1 LQKLDIPFEVIC
13 TDDGSTD
20 STRDILSYCQ
30 KKLPNFQVYYHDRN
44 KGGAAARNTC
54 VAKSRGDLIF
64 CLDSDNILAP
74 DSVGKLIKLL
84 DTIGCDGASFAEL
97 RYFKGTKGSYKH
109 SHSWFFEAP
118 DGICD
123 LSHIL
128 STSKTP
134 AASGNYL
141 FTRKSYDRAGGYPS
155 GCGAMDAW
163 GFGFRQ
169 HATGAKIAVL
179 SGSFYWHRISADSYW
194 TREEKKGDNGKNA
207 AKILREFP
215 ELFTDETNKF
225 LTTAEVEN
233 YFFKCLN
240 DGRFVMPGEPW
251 RLTGTVSDIRRDCEK
266 KATLTG
272 SDLTGDD
279 NLLNQFKKLGIW
291 KDDSPLRLHLG
302 CGEQHLQG
310 YVNIDYPQSE
320 HTVMKPAAD
329 FRADILDLSFPP
341 ATVDEVRLHHVFE
354 HFDRVE
360 GLGLLIR
367 WHSWLK
373 TGGIIRIET
382 PDLIGSVK
390 VLLSQQSWKTKMG
403 IVRHLSGDHTSSWGY
418 HVDHWFAE
426 RFERTLGRLGFDNIK
441 VSHTSWPHE
450 PFLANVEI
458 TAVKAKNI
466 SFEEQK
472 KTAEEMLWDS
482 AINTSPESKR
492 TWQAWSNRLDK
503 FLGGQTEAKSQP
515 LVSDDYLHEVLAR
528 VLCDRGSQLPIDQ
541 ITGFNQRSRDRW
553 MAEMAASVPPG
564 SKVLDMGAGT
574 CPYRTLFSHCD
585 YKTHDFK
592 KLEKIEL
599 KDTKGYGRIDYVSDI
614 TNIPVDDASFDVVI
628 CTEVLEHTP
637 EPAKAIAE
645 IARILRPGGRL
656 FLTAPLGSGLHQL
669 PFHFYGGFTPQWYKH
684 FLPRF
689 GLELE
694 EIQPNGGFFKLMAQE
709 CARVA
714 WTMPKHRA
722 LHGENADVIE
732 YMFGQAIPRYLF
744 ALDERCFIDQFTIG
758 YHVRAAK
765 TQKPVFSRKDNT
777 SEGAG
782 RTDTAPTA
790 EITALIFSKD
800 RALQLQATIESFLLH
815 CRDSDVAN
823 LVVLFKTSDALHQK
837 QYEELKLKFPTVTFV
852 EETDFRQQVLSAV
865 EQCKYVLFLV
875 DDNIFVKPFSLKD
888 VVAALDSEKNAIG
901 FSLRLGKNTRYCYM
915 LSSPQKLPAFE
926 SVREGI
932 FRYYWPGAEHDFGYP
947 LEVSSSVYRSIEIL
961 NLLNQLEYSNPNT
974 LEDRMSQ
981 NIGKFA
987 SSFPVLLTFDESVTF
1002 CNPVNIVQHVYESN
1016 KFGTTRRYT
1025 PEQLAEGFSRGMVI
1039 DVQRYAGF
1047 TPDSAHQEAELYFT
1061 PDTRVKAPKPKFSIL
1076 MANFNNG
1083 KLIAQAVASVLN
1095 QTLKDWELIIIDDCS
1110 TDDSVD
1116 VINRFLTDGR
1126 IRLIRHDTNKGYV
1139 AVLKTAIAAVK
1150 SELFGILDSDD
1161 CLAAHAVE
1169 TMYRHHILSPDCG
1182 FIYSQFIH
1190 CDENLRSKQLGFCR
1204 AIPAG
1209 KTTLDMQAVSHFKT
1223 FKLRDYL
1230 KTSGFD
1236 ESMRYAEDKDIIYKM
1251 EEVTQLKFVDDCLY
1265 LYRDL
1270 PHSQSHDAHKA
1281 AIGLESVK
1289 RAKSAALQRRER
1301 THKAAAFLTSIGR
1314 QNSRPKVALVSTT
1327 DKRGGAAKVA
1337 WMLKQG
1343 LAANG
1348 FQTKMFV
1355 KDKFSDDADVL
1366 KISSSGLDRAK
1377 ELERQGLLY
1386 YDIKSTSLLA
1396 HNRDFTG
1403 CDVFHFHNL
1412 HGGYFNPFA
1421 LAGLSRLK
1429 PSVWTLHD
1437 MQAITGH
1444 CAHSFDCNKWQTG
1457 CGNCP
1462 NLKIYPAITIDQ
1474 TARMLEDKR
1483 RIYAESNVEII
1494 VPSQWL
1500 KDIVAKSIL
1509 KDKKVHLIYNGI
1521 DERIYRPYDKS
1532 AVRRQLKL
1540 PEDAIIIGFA
1550 SPRGLVEQFK
1560 GGDYILG
1567 AYNYFVSKYPNLYF
1581 MCVGGKAENVPTERF
1596 IQIPFVTDETVLAQI
1611 YCAADLFMYPSVA
1624 DNCPLIVL
1632 ELMGCGVPI
1641 VSFEV
1646 GGVPELIENGKT
1658 GLLAP
1663 YRDTKAIVQMV
1674 EQMILDEAGRR
1685 RFGQAAIER
1694 LRERFKLDRMIA
1706 NHIRL
1711 YENLAQNRLS
1721 GQSEQGDEKPV
1732 VFTGQTSTQNRY
1744 LVSAI
1749 VSTYN
1754 SEKFIRGC
1762 LEDLENQTI
1771 ADRLEIIVVNSDSE
1785 QDEESIVKEFQKK
1798 YSNIV
1803 YIKTNKREGLY
1814 AAWNRAIKVASGR
1827 FLTNANTDDRH
1838 RKDALE
1844 VMVNTLIA
1852 NPDVALVYGD
1862 QIITDTPNSTFEN
1875 HRVVEMANWPEFS
1888 RERLLFGCCVGSQP
1902 MWRKSLHDEFGGFDE
1917 TLTCAA
1923 DWDFWIKA
1931 AGRYSFRHIPQP
1943 LGLYYRNPGGIEH
1956 GRRIHSLY
1964 ERYAVGRRYGKP
1976 YISTIRPYEAGGNPL
1991 VSVVMAAY
1999 NAAGYIAGAIE
2010 SVLIQ
2015 SYRSFELI
2023 VVDDGSTDRTA
2034 DIVRGFKSEPIKY
2047 FYKENGGVAS
2057 ARNYALKKAGGS
2069 FVVILDSDDMITP
2082 DFLARHLMVFE
2093 EHPETDLVY
2102 CDDCFIDEEDK
2113 PVRVMKRPEYSDS
2126 KAIISGLFHYG
2137 WAILPFRTCIRKSV
2151 FDKIGLYDER
2161 LIMSE
2166 DYDMVRRFVSQG
2178 LRMRHLPAALYLRHP
2193 TTNSLSRSFNAAKA
2207 KSHFNVVRRFT
2218 ETFTPEQ
2225 LFPDVHWENLTA
2237 EQRTLLAKCKTA
2249 IVYLGIGEQYLASG
2263 ASDFAEKAYEMAGAE
2278 LDDCCKI
2285 APANHHVRNLREKCR
2300 FIREKHLSSNH
2311 RQVYQPV

>member
-1 LQKLDIPFEVIC
+1 M
-13 TDDGSTD
+13 TDRGGISTFSPESSPETD
-20 STRDILSYCQ
+20 VRCSIIV
-30 KKLPNFQVYYHDRN
+30 P
-44 KGGAAARNTC
+44 A
-54 VAKSRGDLIF
+54 GD
-64 CLDSDNILAP
+64 
-74 DSVGKLIKLL
+74 
-84 DTIGCDGASFAEL
+84 
-97 RYFKGTKGSYKH
+97 
-109 SHSWFFEAP
+109 
-118 DGICD
+118 D
-123 LSHIL
+123 LS
-128 STSKTP
+128 
-134 AASGNYL
+134 
-141 FTRKSYDRAGGYPS
+141 
-155 GCGAMDAW
+155 M
-163 GFGFRQ
+163 
-169 HATGAKIAVL
+169 
-179 SGSFYWHRISADSYW
+179 
-194 TREEKKGDNGKNA
+194 
-207 AKILREFP
+207 
-215 ELFTDETNKF
+215 
-225 LTTAEVEN
+225 
-233 YFFKCLN
+233 LN
-240 DGRFVMPGEPW
+240 
-251 RLTGTVSDIRRDCEK
+251 S
-266 KATLTG
+266 
-272 SDLTGDD
+272 

-291 KDDSPLRLHLG
+291 KDGSPLRLHLG

-310 YVNIDYPQSE
+310 YVNIDYPQSK
-320 HTVMKPAAD
+320 HAVMQPAAD
-329 FRADILDLSFPP
+329 FRADILELSFPP
-341 ATVDEVRLHHVFE
+341 ATVDEIRLHHVFE

-426 RFERTLGRLGFDNIK
+426 RFERTLCRLGFDKIK

-458 TAVKAKNI
+458 TAVKTKNI
-466 SFEEQK
+466 PFEEQK
-472 KTAEEMLWDS
+472 KTAEEILWDS
-482 AINTSPESKR
+482 AINTSPESKH

-503 FLGGQTEAKSQP
+503 FLSGQTEAKSQP

-528 VLCDRGSQLPIDQ
+528 VFCDRGSQLPIDQ

-564 SKVLDMGAGT
+564 SKVLDVGAGT

-614 TNIPVDDASFDVVI
+614 TNISVDDASFDVVI

-637 EPAKAIAE
+637 EPAKVIAE
-645 IARILRPGGRL
+645 IARILRTGGRL

-694 EIQPNGGFFKLMAQE
+694 EIQPNGGFFKMMAQE

-732 YMFGQAIPRYLF
+732 YMFGHAIPRYLF

-758 YHVRAAK
+758 YHVRATK
-765 TQKPVFSRKDNT
+765 TQKPVFSKKDNV
-777 SEGAG
+777 SESAG

-790 EITALIFSKD
+790 GLTSLIFSKD
-800 RALQLQATIESFLLH
+800 RALQLQATLESFILH
-815 CRDSDVAN
+815 CRDNNAAN
-823 LVVLFKTSDALHQK
+823 LVVLFKASSEVHHREYD
-837 QYEELKLKFPTVTFV
+837 ELKEKFPAVAFV
-852 EETDFRQQVLSAV
+852 EETDFRKQVLSVV
-865 EQCKYVLFLV
+865 ERREYVLFLV
-875 DDNIFVKPFSLKD
+875 DDNIFVKPFSLRD
-888 VVAALDSEKNAIG
+888 VIAALDSEKNAIG
-901 FSLRLGKNTRYCYM
+901 FSLRLGKNTEYCYS

-926 SVREGI
+926 CLNDGI
-932 FRYYWPGAEHDFGYP
+932 LKYNWPGAECDFGYP
-947 LEVSSSVYRSIEIL
+947 LEVSSSVYRSNEIL
-961 NLLNQLEYSNPNT
+961 PLLNKSEFSNPNT
-974 LEDRMSQ
+974 LEATMYQ
-981 NIGKFA
+981 NRNTFV
-987 SSFPVLLTFDESVTF
+987 STVPFLLTFEKSVTF
-1002 CNPVNIVQHVYESN
+1002 CNPVNVVQNECKLN
-1016 KFGTTRRYT
+1016 KFGTIHSYT
-1025 PEQLAEGFSRGMVI
+1025 SGQLADCLSRGMAI
-1039 DVQRYAGF
+1039 DVRKYVGF
-1047 TPDSAHQEAELYFT
+1047 TPDSAHQEVELYFT
-1061 PDTRVKAPKPKFSIL
+1061 PAERAIPGAQMTRAGCELKPKFSIV
-1076 MANFNNG
+1076 MANYNNG
-1083 KLIAQAVASVLN
+1083 RFIAQAIDSVLS
-1095 QTLKDWELIIIDDCS
+1095 QTLKDWELIIVDDCS
-1110 TDDSVD
+1110 TDDSID
-1116 VINRFLTDGR
+1116 VIKRYLTDDR
-1126 IRLIRHDTNKGYV
+1126 IRLIRHDANKGYV
-1139 AVLKTAIAAVK
+1139 AALKTAVADVR
-1150 SELFGILDSDD
+1150 SDTFGVLDSDD

-1169 TMYRHHILSPDCG
+1169 TMHRHHIYSPDCG

-1223 FKLRDYL
+1223 FKLQDYL

-1270 PHSQSHDAHKA
+1270 PHSQSHDARKA

-1289 RAKSAALQRRER
+1289 RAKSAALQRREQ
-1301 THKAAAFLTSIGR
+1301 TYKAAAFPTSIG
-1314 QNSRPKVALVSTT
+1314 QSGSRPKVAFVSTT

-1337 WMLKQG
+1337 WMLKKG
-1343 LAANG
+1343 LTANG

-1355 KDKFSDDADVL
+1355 KDKSSDDADVL

-1386 YDIKSTSLLA
+1386 YDIKSTLLLA

-1421 LAGLSRLK
+1421 LTGLSRLK

-1437 MQAITGH
+1437 MQGVTGH

-1462 NLKIYPAITIDQ
+1462 NLGTYPAVAIDQ
-1474 TARMLEDKR
+1474 TARMWEDKR

-1521 DERIYRPYDKS
+1521 DEQIYRPYDKR

-1540 PEDAIIIGFA
+1540 PEDAIVIGFA
-1550 SPRGLVEQFK
+1550 SPKGLVEQFK
-1560 GGDYILG
+1560 GGGYILE

-1581 MCVGGKAENVPTERF
+1581 LCVGGKAENAPTERF

-1611 YCAADLFMYPSVA
+1611 YCAADMFMYPSIA

-1646 GGVPELIENGKT
+1646 GGVPELIEHGKT
-1658 GLLAP
+1658 GFLAP
-1663 YRDTKAIVQMV
+1663 YKNIGELIHLT
-1674 EQMILDEAGRR
+1674 EQLVLDEAGRR

-1694 LRERFKLDRMIA
+1694 LRERFTLDRMID

-1711 YENLAQNRLS
+1711 YESLTQKRQP
-1721 GQSEQGDEKPV
+1721 GQFEQGDEKPV
-1732 VFTGQTSTQNRY
+1732 VFTGQASKQNRY

-1754 SEKFIRGC
+1754 SETFIRGC

-1771 ADRLEIIVVNSDSE
+1771 ADKLEIIVVNSGSE
-1785 QDEESIVKEFQKK
+1785 QNEELVVKEFQKR

-1803 YIKTNKREGLY
+1803 YVKTDEREGLY
-1814 AAWNRAIKVASGR
+1814 SAWNRAVNIASGQ
-1827 FLTNANTDDRH
+1827 FLTSANTDDRH
-1838 RKDALE
+1838 RKDAFE
-1844 VMVNTLIA
+1844 VMANILLKNT
-1852 NPDVALVYGD
+1852 DVALVYGD
-1862 QIITDTPNSTFEN
+1862 QIVTDTPNPTFEN
-1875 HRVVEMANWPEFS
+1875 HHAVDIAKRPEFS
-1888 RERLLFGCCVGSQP
+1888 RERLLFSCCVGSQP
-1902 MWRKSLHDEFGGFDE
+1902 MWRKTLHNEFGGFDE

-1923 DWDFWIKA
+1923 DWDFWLKV
-1931 AGRYSFRHIPQP
+1931 AGRYRFKHIPEF
-1943 LGLYYRNPGGIEH
+1943 LGLYYHNKDGIEH

-1964 ERYAVGRRYGKP
+1964 ERYLVARRYGNQ
-1976 YISTIRPYEAGGNPL
+1976 YIPTIQPCQARGNPL
-1991 VSVVMAAY
+1991 VSIVMAAY
-1999 NAAGYIAGAIE
+1999 NAAGYIARAIE

-2015 SYRSFELI
+2015 NYRNFELI

-2034 DIVRGFKSEPIKY
+2034 EIVLGFKNEPIKY
-2047 FYKENGGVAS
+2047 FYKENNGVSS

-2069 FVVILDSDDMITP
+2069 FVVILDSDDMMTP
-2082 DFLARHLMVFE
+2082 DFIARHLRVFE
-2093 EHPETDLVY
+2093 QNPETDLVY
-2102 CDDCFIDEEDK
+2102 CDDCFIDENDK
-2113 PVRVMKRPEYSDS
+2113 PIRVMGRPEYSDQ
-2126 KAIISGLFHYG
+2126 KALVSALFRYG

-2166 DYDMVRRFVSQG
+2166 DYDMVRRFVSQD

-2193 TTNSLSRSFNAAKA
+2193 TANSLSRSFNAAKA
-2207 KSHFNVVRRFT
+2207 KGHFEVVRKFT
-2218 ETFTPEQ
+2218 ETFTAEQ
-2225 LFPDVHWENLTA
+2225 LFPDVRWENLPA
-2237 EQRTLLAKCKTA
+2237 EEKLLLAKCKA
-2249 IVYLGIGEQYLASG
+2249 ALVYIGIGQQYLASH
-2263 ASDFAEKAYEMAGAE
+2263 AQDFAEAAFEMACAQ

-2285 APANHHVRNLREKCR
+2285 EPANHQVRNLREKCQ
-2300 FIREKHLSSNH
+2300 FIRAKNLSSG
-2311 RQVYQPV
+2311 RLGVCQPA